1 MQASTR
7 AAGLRVDLTIV
18 VSPVRSLTSID
29 QSFWPRNRQIKHH
42 PGSAVSVRL
51 HNRGGSTFLHLSVGV
66 GDTLSV
72 FHTSGRRAKTSC
84 TRRMVASHAVPTHE
98 RTTLIASPELTRCT
112 VICDLRVGIF
122 RSHTSSP
129 FTCSQKDRHFGV
141 GH

>member
-1 MQASTR
+1 MELERSASVLVIGVPPMQASTR

-72 FHTSGRRAKTSC
+72 FHTSGRRAKTLL
-84 TRRMVASHAVPTHE
+84 HATHGC
-98 RTTLIASPELTRCT
+98 IPC
-112 VICDLRVGIF
+112 C
-122 RSHTSSP
+122 P
-129 FTCSQKDRHFGV
+129 NP
-141 GH
+141 